1 MSREPLP
8 PDSAAAVRA
17 RHLVWLPWGIVVIAA
32 VLRSYGL
39 AHGELWFDE
48 AYAAL
53 VSAEPLRD
61 LVADVSRDSSPPLY
75 YVLLHGWR
83 GVWGGSAIAL
93 RSLSA
98 LAGVASVVLL
108 VRIASALWPRRVATR
123 MGVLLAVSPI
133 HLYYSQEARP
143 YAVFVLWTL
152 VALLGFVRLS
162 RREATIWDAATF
174 SLGAL
179 LAAYTHNYG
188 LFLIVPLGAAVALGY
203 VPARLAAASA
213 GIFLAGYLPW
223 LPVLIAQ
230 VRSGAARWVERVWD
244 GTPPWL
250 ALPKSLS
257 AMAIGG
263 AAPAYVPNGASALP
277 VWIHLLALM
286 VLVVLAVRA
295 LRPIDD
301 GTRLYLLWLGGI
313 VAVPYVLSFFVPI
326 YVVGRYD
333 IAAAPIVLS
342 LAALGWTRLRAGAAW
357 ACTAALL
364 CLTVLGASA
373 YARRPA
379 LNGAAAQAA
388 LLVNA
393 ARESDA
399 IVTIG
404 LARTPLEY
412 YVACRTAKVRF
423 YSYPTDVAQHRG
435 WLDEQALQNPA
446 LMRDDARAL
455 AQQLASRASGRL
467 WVVHSALLGYATA
480 VMYEELARKFTP
492 APCGNGAERLG
503 ITCWSRIGAAP
514 AAAL

>member
-1 MSREPLP
+1 VH
-8 PDSAAAVRA
+8 VR
-17 RHLVWLPWGIVVIAA
+17 RLVWLPWGIVTIAA
-32 VLRSYGL
+32 VLRGYGL

-53 VSAEPLRD
+53 VSAEPMRD

-83 GVWGGSAIAL
+83 AVWGGSAIAL

-108 VRIASALWPRRVATR
+108 VRVASILWPRRVAAR

-143 YAVFVLWTL
+143 YGVFVLWTL

-162 RREATIWDAATF
+162 RREATMGDAATF
-174 SLGAL
+174 SVGAL

-188 LFLIVPLGAAVALGY
+188 LFLLVPLGAAAALGY
-203 VPARLAAASA
+203 VSARLAAASA
-213 GIFLAGYLPW
+213 GLFFLGYLPW
-223 LPVLIAQ
+223 MPVLMAQ
-230 VRSGAARWVERVWD
+230 VRSGAAHWVERIWE

-250 ALPKSLS
+250 ALPKSLA

-277 VWIHLLALM
+277 GWIHLLALT
-286 VLVVLAVRA
+286 VLVVLALRA
-295 LRPIDD
+295 MRPIDD

-313 VAVPYVLSFFVPI
+313 VAVPYAASFVMPI

-342 LAALGWTRLRAGAAW
+342 LVALGWARLQARAAW

-373 YARRPA
+373 YARRPV
-379 LNGAAAQAA
+379 LDGAADQAA
-388 LLVNA
+388 LLVKA
-393 ARESDA
+393 TRESDA
-399 IVTIG
+399 VVTIG

-423 YSYPTDVAQHRG
+423 YSYPTDVARHRG
-435 WLDEQALQNPA
+435 WLDEQALRDPA

-455 AQQLASRASGRL
+455 VHQLASRASGRL

-480 VMYEELARKFTP
+480 VMYEELARKFVP
-492 APCGNGAERLG
+492 APCGNGAEQLG